1 MPKYTSAT
9 KPRILTALNPADNPM
24 AKSVKSSSTTTFV
37 AHLIAGVGGANPFEG
52 TRRKSYRLGRLSFSV
67 DEFYVDQADDY
78 VSRIHI
84 AFQAPSREAV
94 QRFHEAGLAHGGTD
108 NGAPGKRLYH
118 SHYFAAFLLDPD
130 GNNIEAICEEPVKR
144 SSDAVV
150 VERIARS

>member
-1 MPKYTSAT
+1 MTY
-9 KPRILTALNPADNPM
+9 
-24 AKSVKSSSTTTFV
+24 FQ
-37 AHLIAGVGGANPFEG
+37 
-52 TRRKSYRLGRLSFSV
+52 GRLINHVHLRASNLERSRRFYRAVIESIGLGSASNERDDCFWV

-144 SSDAVV
+144 SSDAVA
-150 VERIARS
+150 VERIAKS